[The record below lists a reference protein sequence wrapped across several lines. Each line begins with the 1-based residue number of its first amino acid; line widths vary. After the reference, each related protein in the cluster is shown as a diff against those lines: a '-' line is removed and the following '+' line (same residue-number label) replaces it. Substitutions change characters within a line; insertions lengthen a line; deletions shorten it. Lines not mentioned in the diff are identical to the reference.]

1 MPYDTSDKAGS
12 DSMGF
17 FKYEVIIFP
26 NMEGGRTFVQAEQ
39 NCEDLSAP
47 HTKSKRVRKTEFK
60 LPPWII
66 ANIHKITKASKAQL
80 QELEAESARVAQD
93 ETLQKMAQDIRAL
106 KKEMKQ
112 MQIHLPSF

>member
-1 MPYDTSDKAGS
+1 MPYDTSVKEGS

-47 HTKSKRVRKTEFK
+47 HAKSKSVRKTEFK

-80 QELEAESARVAQD
+80 QELEAETARVAQD
-93 ETLQKMAQDIRAL
+93 ETLQKLAQDMRAL

-112 MQIHLPSF
+112 MQTHSPI